1 MSPAVRERLAARQAR
16 IARIRKRVVT
26 ALVAV
31 FIAAF
36 STIYVQ
42 MASGHDPALRT
53 ATKAKSTSVAATTSS
68 SSSSSTQSTAPA
80 VQPAPVT
87 TRQS

>member
-68 SSSSSTQSTAPA
+68 SSSTQSTAPA